1 MSLHA
6 LDNITRTSEDASE
19 TCGRIA
25 PGPHADPLGSGPT
38 PEAIRST
45 VERQGTKAPAVRR
58 TPFTWRAVLSTSL
71 VTLAVTMVRT
81 AENLLADA
89 ERGAESTTSVRD
101 HLGRTAALG
110 PERWQH
116 EDGSRKF
123 EDPDVH

>member
-6 LDNITRTSEDASE
+6 LDNITRAPEDTSE
-19 TCGRIA
+19 TCGSIA
-25 PGPHADPLGSGPT
+25 PGQHADPPGSGRMPD
-38 PEAIRST
+38 RST
-45 VERQGTKAPAVRR
+45 VERQGTTTPGVRR

-123 EDPDVH
+123 EDPDVQ